1 MVSSKPNMENFLRE
15 WRQNALNKAQHDAAI
30 FVGDKLLAM
39 TSMPEPGDL
48 AHPLL
53 SCAEPAY

>member
-53 SCAEPAY
+53 